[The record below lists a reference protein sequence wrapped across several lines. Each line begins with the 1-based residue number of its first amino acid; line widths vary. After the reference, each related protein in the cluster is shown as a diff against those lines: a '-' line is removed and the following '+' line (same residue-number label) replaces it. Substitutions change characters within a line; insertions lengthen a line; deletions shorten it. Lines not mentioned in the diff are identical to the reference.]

1 VNEDCGEEN
10 HAGFTEILYAKSTV
24 KDTTG
29 KGTGTKTAQDKE
41 NQETP
46 RIGGKRAISC

>member
-1 VNEDCGEEN
+1 MIKGMEN

-41 NQETP
+41 NQEGSLTWE
-46 RIGGKRAISC
+46 KRAISC